1 MRNYIFAAIFALG
14 LPGYAQVCTV
24 NWTNVYQR
32 IDGFGAS
39 SAWQSTW
46 TLTEAN
52 LFFSTSNGIVYTD
65 KLSNTTTNNGIG
77 LSLLRNHIL
86 YASSTS
92 PTATPTTVE
101 TSIMLMAQTNGARV
115 WSTPWTPAA
124 GFKSVNDIYDSG
136 VATDGGLDGGS
147 YLGSGNNITNLNYAS
162 QLANYVYSMS
172 NSYHVNIYAISIQN
186 EPDADVT
193 SYEAC
198 QWTGQQ
204 IHDFATNLYAA
215 LGAKGFGSTK
225 IIIPESQNWT
235 DPKGFASTVM
245 SDSASNAVGIIADH
259 NYDGSTGPSNLSK
272 NSYGKALWETEVSL
286 LTGSDG
292 SITNGVYYGQRI
304 YLFMTRHKPMP
315 TIIGGSCPAI
325 PREIRGCWT
334 TMLP

>member
-14 LPGYAQVCTV
+14 LPGHAQVCTV

-46 TLTEAN
+46 TSTEAN
-52 LFFSTSNGIVYTD
+52 LFFSTNNGIVYTD
-65 KLSNTTTNNGIG
+65 KLSTTTTNNGIG
-77 LSLLRNHIL
+77 LSLLRNHIT

-92 PTATPTTVE
+92 SNAIPTTVE
-101 TSIMLMAQTNGARV
+101 TSIMLMAQTNGAEV

-136 VATDGGLDGGS
+136 VATAGGLDGGS

-198 QWTGQQ
+198 QWSRPADSRLRHQPLRRVGCQGLWFNE
-204 IHDFATNLYAA
+204 DNNSGEPELD
-215 LGAKGFGSTK
+215 GSKGFCLHCH
-225 IIIPESQNWT
+225 ERQC
-235 DPKGFASTVM
+235 
-245 SDSASNAVGIIADH
+245 
-259 NYDGSTGPSNLSK
+259 L
-272 NSYGKALWETEVSL
+272 
-286 LTGSDG
+286 
-292 SITNGVYYGQRI
+292 QRGW
-304 YLFMTRHKPMP
+304 HH
-315 TIIGGSCPAI
+315 C
-325 PREIRGCWT
+325 
-334 TMLP
+334 LPQL

>member
-46 TLTEAN
+46 TSTEAN

-65 KLSNTTTNNGIG
+65 KLSTTTTNNGIG

-124 GFKSVNDIYDSG
+124 GFKSINDIYDSG
-136 VATDGGLDGGS
+136 VATASGIDGGS
-147 YLGSGNNITNLNYAS
+147 YLGNGNNITNLNYAS

-235 DPKGFASTVM
+235 VSKGFCLHGHERQRFQRGWHHCRSQLRWFHGTVE
-245 SDSASNAVGIIADH
+245 SF
-259 NYDGSTGPSNLSK
+259 K
-272 NSYGKALWETEVSL
+272 E
-286 LTGSDG
+286 
-292 SITNGVYYGQRI
+292 
-304 YLFMTRHKPMP
+304 
-315 TIIGGSCPAI
+315 
-325 PREIRGCWT
+325 
-334 TMLP
+334 